1 MLFCNPWNKRKRS
14 SSSSSFF
21 TQDDGQ
27 HGKEEH
33 DMEDD
38 DDYSYYYHHH
48 PTSKSSTKSSSS
60 SMLLQET
67 LRRDFILVKL
77 QQLVDS
83 KTSCDAECILKEM
96 QEAVAEL
103 IPIPSF
109 SSPQPQH
116 EENVPLMNLLWDLQ
130 AVGAIAMIQAVLNRN
145 DGVGRPSP
153 LAAAPLLYEFAR
165 HGMIGFHP
173 YHPSPPSSSNDD
185 EEETKES
192 YPSPPPPSLQK
203 CQ

>member
-1 MLFCNPWNKRKRS
+1 MLFCNPWNERKRS
-14 SSSSSFF
+14 SSSSSFVS
-21 TQDDGQ
+21 QDDHQLGM
-27 HGKEEH
+27 EEH
-33 DMEDD
+33 DDD
-38 DDYSYYYHHH
+38 SYYYYHHQHH
-48 PTSKSSTKSSSS
+48 PTSKFSTKSSSS
-60 SMLLQET
+60 SSSSMNLQET

-83 KTSCDAECILKEM
+83 KTSSDAECILKEM

-103 IPIPSF
+103 IPIPSS
-109 SSPQPQH
+109 SSPQPH
-116 EENVPLMNLLWDLQ
+116 EENVPLMNLLLDLQ
-130 AVGAIAMIQAVLNRN
+130 AVGTIAMIHAVLNRN

-153 LAAAPLLYEFAR
+153 MAAAPFLYEFAR

-173 YHPSPPSSSNDD
+173 CNPSSSNDD

-203 CQ
+203 CL